1 MPKAGPVSQCGTLM
15 VGERFRHVD
24 RTDDHRVVVLA
35 RAIRRVWVRDVG
47 DAQQQLT
54 QFFRDAIM
62 LGGECPLGLAELAA
76 LRHRLFG
83 AFDVARLAQLT
94 DGLAQLVDL
103 SPGVVALTRDLAQP
117 LVVAGGVV
125 DLDEDLR
132 VVSAGK
138 GRADTFQIG
147 AQQPYVNHGSSG

>member
-1 MPKAGPVSQCGTLM
+1 MVLVNELSKTVGQLRKAG
-15 VGERFRHVD
+15 D
-24 RTDDHRVVVLA
+24 
-35 RAIRRVWVRDVG
+35 I
-47 DAQQQLT
+47 
-54 QFFRDAIM
+54 
-62 LGGECPLGLAELAA
+62 
-76 LRHRLFG
+76 
-83 AFDVARLAQLT
+83 
-94 DGLAQLVDL
+94 
-103 SPGVVALTRDLAQP
+103 ALTRDLAQP